1 MWGESGPMGFKFS
14 IKMLTCISSINTVY
28 FNAGELTSLMV
39 RASFWLMWELG
50 IDVWVEIMYSLPWDW
65 SWVRSGGIAGSF
77 MANKEIPQSLFTI
90 LRKTQLNLTRDSY
103 NLLSCSFDI
112 ITVLYF
118 FTNFLHLPPLRV
130 RCLYISVF
138 YSYTMFG
145 TCAHPFFLE

>member
-1 MWGESGPMGFKFS
+1 MGFKFS

-28 FNAGELTSLMV
+28 FNAWELTSLMV

-50 IDVWVEIMYSLPWDW
+50 IDVWVKIMYLLPWDW
-65 SWVRSGGIAGSF
+65 SRVQSGRTAENF
-77 MANKEIPQSLFTI
+77 MASKEIPQPLFTI

-112 ITVLYF
+112 ITVSYF
-118 FTNFLHLPPLRV
+118 FTNFLHLPPSRV
-130 RCLYISVF
+130 TCLYISVF

-145 TCAHPFFLE
+145 TCTHPFSLE